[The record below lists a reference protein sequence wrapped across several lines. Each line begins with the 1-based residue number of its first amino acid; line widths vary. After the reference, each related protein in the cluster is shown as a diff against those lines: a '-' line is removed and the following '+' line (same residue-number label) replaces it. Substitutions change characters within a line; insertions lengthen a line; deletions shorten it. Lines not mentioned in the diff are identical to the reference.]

1 MFNGKSLHGE
11 CTVFD
16 ENLPFQLAREGS
28 GGRNCINRSQCEVLK
43 AQRDQI
49 RDQRKAAIKILS
61 RTICHEIN
69 NPLSS
74 VIGFSERLLK
84 KDTLPKDLQWEISKI
99 HENALQIQEAV
110 RVLTLLKE
118 ERVMKMGKIP
128 LLDLQETKKGPC

>member
-1 MFNGKSLHGE
+1 MLNGKSLHGE
-11 CTVFD
+11 CLVFD
-16 ENLPFQLAREGS
+16 ESSFHPARDAGS
-28 GGRNCINRSQCEVLK
+28 RNCVNRNHCEVLK

-74 VIGFSERLLK
+74 IIGFSERLLK
-84 KDTLPKDLQWEISKI
+84 KETLPRDLQWEISAI

-110 RVLTLLKE
+110 RALAFLKE

-128 LLDLQETKKGPC
+128 LLDLQDGSRRA